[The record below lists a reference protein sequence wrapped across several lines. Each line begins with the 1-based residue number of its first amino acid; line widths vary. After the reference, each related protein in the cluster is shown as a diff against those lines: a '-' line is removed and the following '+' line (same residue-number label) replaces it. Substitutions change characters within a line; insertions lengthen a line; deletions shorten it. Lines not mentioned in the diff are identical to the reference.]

1 MKKMKKIITRLLFI
15 AILLISQ
22 VSMAIP
28 AYTGLVQ
35 LSQPD
40 GTEISAYL
48 FGDERVSWIETEDN
62 YTLMV
67 NELGYLEYAVV
78 DQNGDMSPSGIVAK
92 NPSMRSVMDI
102 NFLSQTDKKIRYS
115 KDQINIMLELT
126 KSMET
131 PKSGG
136 IEGLTVGIR
145 KLLVILVEY
154 SDLSFTYTRQ
164 QFENLFNQIGYTANS
179 STGSVRDYFA
189 ASSYGKLDLQS
200 TVVGPFT
207 LPNTQKFYGE
217 KTANMNDINSKQM
230 IIDACNLADPSVD
243 FSIYDNDQNLIVD
256 GVHIV
261 YAGQGEHNGGGTNA
275 IWAHRSKLGPQDFVS
290 NEGIRII
297 DYSCASEKRSSSA
310 MSGVGVHSHEF
321 GHVLGLWDYYDSDY
335 QANGISKTFGEYDI
349 MDAGAYNNAEKT
361 PPIYNA
367 YSKIFLGWATPY
379 IIDSNMLMDITSVHS
394 TDSALIY
401 QINTPTEGEYFLI
414 ENKDYTGWNR
424 HVVAMDYYI
433 NTSGV
438 TNGLMVLH
446 IDESPNALGWGNNC
460 LNCYPDRNSV
470 KLMSADGIYQGS
482 QSSTSWYYSAMSNMF
497 YPGSSNITSLTDQT
511 TTNLISWDG
520 SPSNVAITDI
530 TRLPNKQITFKTNGG
545 ADYGVIVNTIG
556 ASQVTYNSVDL
567 SGSVSASL
575 LGDATI
581 IEQGF
586 VLNTSPYPRVSDMK
600 FNVAGQTP
608 AFNYS
613 VVGLNPGVRY
623 YVRAYGMNANGV
635 SYGEQI
641 SFITTSD
648 AISNNAIIDSN
659 FAACET
665 GEMPTLIGTEPLGG
679 SGQYRYR
686 WLESN
691 DGVNWIITKNS
702 GINRDYTPSQMTS
715 PTYYKRVALSA
726 EKSDTSQH
734 KYIPV
739 VPMTV
744 AGDVTIENDTINL
757 NGQTGAIT
765 LTNNVGDVVLWQRKD
780 GNAQWA
786 SINVGAVTSFSQNLD
801 ESGTYQYRVRVRNGA
816 CPSKTTSPV
825 SIFVNQIGLND
836 IDKDLINFNVYPN
849 PTSGEFTLDIKTESG
864 KAVDMQLVNLLGKT
878 VYAKSDINSKTNINV
893 SSLENGA
900 YIMVIRDGK
909 RIVGRK
915 QIQIIK

>member
-335 QANGISKTFGEYDI
+335 QANGISKTFGEYDV
-349 MDAGAYNNAEKT
+349 MDAGAYNNSEKT

-424 HVVAMDYYI
+424 HVDAMDYYI

-438 TNGLMVLH
+438 TNGLMALH

-460 LNCYPDRNSV
+460 LNCYPERNSV